1 MRGSKKLPTTLNG
14 GSLTFTIVTRVL
26 KRTTWMSFNNISIE
40 LTPPYS
46 SPRTWGHQGTGTT
59 FSRHYHYRKPTHAD
73 LDLDFNSHY
82 IKCYKRSGVSTLLR
96 RAQNIPST
104 QKRKRDET
112 NQVKVFL
119 RDEVHLA
126 APTLLN
132 LRKNLGGLRVVLEF
146 AQSSWDFNDVNK
158 RP

>member
-1 MRGSKKLPTTLNG
+1 M
-14 GSLTFTIVTRVL
+14 
-26 KRTTWMSFNNISIE
+26 
-40 LTPPYS
+40 
-46 SPRTWGHQGTGTT
+46 
-59 FSRHYHYRKPTHAD
+59 
-73 LDLDFNSHY
+73 
-82 IKCYKRSGVSTLLR
+82 LR

-146 AQSSWDFNDVNK
+146 AQSS
-158 RP
+158 